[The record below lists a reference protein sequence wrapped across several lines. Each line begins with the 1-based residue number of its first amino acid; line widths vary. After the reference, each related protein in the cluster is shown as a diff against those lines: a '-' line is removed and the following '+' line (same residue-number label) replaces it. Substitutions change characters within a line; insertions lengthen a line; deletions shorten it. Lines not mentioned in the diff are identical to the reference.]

1 MRAPKYNKS
10 ILNLYN
16 DEEQVLAH
24 GFVPLANTIHL
35 YKDELG
41 LTWKEIGLITS
52 VLSSIFQNKSVIH
65 DKDLSPDGKS
75 ENENRS
81 FKRQRNSLKEK
92 CYLETAIIK
101 DYNNGFRTL
110 GIKYDFSS
118 LWIKIKELVQRDK
131 KTDDEN
137 IEKPQEED
145 NSNKSSSTDDGQ
157 SVPLKDTELQK
168 SNIFLE
174 EYNKLHKEIVG
185 TDVNLHHQKKY
196 ILKHYHS
203 RNRELSEIDINQIKQ
218 AYKERLSKDESLNK
232 SLAFQDIVGGLLLWA
247 SVNDQSSSNQ
257 LETKKNKT
265 TRKVK
270 TLDEYNL
277 DHKSST
283 DFIGD
288 KEKNPS
294 GFTHVC
300 VPVGG
305 VKE

>member
-75 ENENRS
+75 ENEKRK
-81 FKRQRNSLKEK
+81 FTRQRNSLKEK
-92 CYLETAIIK
+92 GYLETAIIK

-131 KTDDEN
+131 KTSDDEN
-137 IEKPQEED
+137 IEKPQED
-145 NSNKSSSTDDGQ
+145 NSNKSSSTNDSH
-157 SVPLKDTELQK
+157 SVEDAEQQK

-174 EYNKLHKEIVG
+174 DYNKLHKEIVG

-203 RNRELSEIDINQIKQ
+203 RNRELFEIDINQIKQ
-218 AYKERLSKDESLNK
+218 AYKERLSKDESINK

-247 SVNDQSSSNQ
+247 SVNDQSSNNQ
-257 LETKKNKT
+257 FETKKNKN

-283 DFIGD
+283 DFLGD

-294 GFTHVC
+294 GFT
-300 VPVGG
+300 G